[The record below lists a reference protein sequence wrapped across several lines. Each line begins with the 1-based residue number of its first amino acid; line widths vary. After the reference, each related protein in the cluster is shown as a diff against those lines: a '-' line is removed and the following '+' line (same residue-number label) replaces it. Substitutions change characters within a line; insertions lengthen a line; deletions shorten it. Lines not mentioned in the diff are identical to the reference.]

1 MMTNQGKRAIYT
13 ILFFVTARPG
23 QRQQLVDFLTWDQK
37 ESMEHER
44 GTLSFDIFEDQKDK
58 DTFYVYEAYEDEA
71 AFEEHKKG
79 EAYKRWSSD
88 EFQNEV
94 IFPHVVLERVKP

>member
-1 MMTNQGKRAIYT
+1 MTDQGKGAIYS
-13 ILFFVTARPG
+13 ILFCVKAKPG
-23 QRQQLVDFLTWDQK
+23 QRQQLIDFLTWDQR

-44 GTLSFDIFEDQKDK
+44 GTLCFDIFEDQTDK
-58 DTFYVYEAYEDEA
+58 DLFYVYEAYEDEA

-79 EAYKRWSSD
+79 ETYKRWSSD

-94 IFPHVVLERVKP
+94 IFPHVVLEIVKP